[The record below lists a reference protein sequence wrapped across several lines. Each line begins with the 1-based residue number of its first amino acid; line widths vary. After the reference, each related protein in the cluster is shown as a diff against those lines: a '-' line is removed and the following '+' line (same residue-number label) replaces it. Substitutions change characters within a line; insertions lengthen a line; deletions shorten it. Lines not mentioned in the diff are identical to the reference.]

1 MYCGHGI
8 DWCAGCA
15 CVCCKKVS
23 LEALFNIYLCVYVVV
38 VVCVCV
44 MYAHEYVGVHSHAC
58 VYIGHSRKLVS
69 SYVHLT
75 LLPSDKV
82 SH

>member
-1 MYCGHGI
+1 M
-8 DWCAGCA
+8 
-15 CVCCKKVS
+15 
-23 LEALFNIYLCVYVVV
+23 ALIGVLGVHVYAARKSPSRLYLIFICVYMLLLFLLL
-38 VVCVCV
+38 CVCV